1 MKDGFEMSLSLWWS
15 SLRFQNV
22 DETTRQG
29 MIYMSDE
36 NSPIGQKDAILKF
49 NLAEISCWVFEDKKN
64 SYIINY

>member
-1 MKDGFEMSLSLWWS
+1 MSLSLWWS

-36 NSPIGQKDAILKF
+36 NSLIGQKDAILKL
-49 NLAEISCWVFEDKKN
+49 NLGRNQLLGV
-64 SYIINY
+64 